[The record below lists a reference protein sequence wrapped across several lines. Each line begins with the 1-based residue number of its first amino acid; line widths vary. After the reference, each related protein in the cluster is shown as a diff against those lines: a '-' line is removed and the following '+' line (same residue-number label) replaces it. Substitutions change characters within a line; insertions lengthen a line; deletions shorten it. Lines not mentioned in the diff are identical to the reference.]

1 LPTLTAAAW
10 YNKMLPADLQAK
22 DLQLALRAAEQYAA
36 GDYAG
41 VLAARDSLNAE
52 RKEAVASHL
61 ARFTGLPV
69 FWFSVKMRERISPKG
84 RKIPPFGRG
93 FSRHKDLSV
102 RCGFSLGFWAA
113 LTSHRP

>member
-1 LPTLTAAAW
+1 MRL
-10 YNKMLPADLQAK
+10 D
-22 DLQLALRAAEQYAA
+22 
-36 GDYAG
+36 GFH
-41 VLAARDSLNAE
+41 
-52 RKEAVASHL
+52 SHL
-61 ARFTGLPV
+61 GLQDGRV